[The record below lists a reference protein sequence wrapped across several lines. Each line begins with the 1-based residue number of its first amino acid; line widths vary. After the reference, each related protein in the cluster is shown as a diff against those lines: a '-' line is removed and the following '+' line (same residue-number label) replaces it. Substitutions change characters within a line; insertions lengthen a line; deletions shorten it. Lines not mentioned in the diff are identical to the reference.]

1 MAAGFSVDLLAPSH
15 EGDVLTAVAVE
26 ASKAGRTGL
35 YDIEVRNQRGDRVAL
50 FRGRS
55 YTMKGRPV
63 VGGSP
68 VKRSP

>member
-1 MAAGFSVDLLAPSH
+1 M
-15 EGDVLTAVAVE
+15 LTAVAVE